1 MDLRD
6 GSLGHRDGPLLGNSQ
21 PSDRTGA
28 GGAYPHNSF
37 PRWGS
42 QPQIHDSGYRRIQES
57 GGERG
62 GAGNGGGGAG
72 AGTRRGGFTRH
83 NSWGGMF
90 RLKHSQSHTNLM
102 AAPLPKC
109 LTFWHLIPLGVG
121 STIGAGVYVLIGTV
135 AREKAGPALPLSFLI
150 AAVAAGLAALCYAEL
165 ASRCPS
171 AGSAYHYAYTTV
183 GEVVAWLIGWAL
195 ILEYTVGGAAVAR
208 GIAPNL
214 ATALG
219 GPDNLPFILAR
230 LPVPGTSVVLDPC
243 AAITV
248 ALVTALL
255 SAGIKEVRQ
264 ACITVALVTALL
276 SACIKE
282 VRQQPVG
289 VWPACLP
296 QPSRHHCGVG
306 SVRCIAFTVAVVTA
320 LLSAGIKELAS
331 HSLHRYRSCLI
342 HPVFIF
348 FSFLKYPSFLFD
360 IPLFR
365 CFFLQSANFQMGM
378 TVANVIILLFVAVAG
393 AWIGFTHGWPGYKE
407 SPRWVITMQYSSGV
421 CVPFGLPGM
430 LAGITFF
437 AFICPPSPASPPS
450 RPFYASYLPFGVS
463 GLLGG
468 AAMAFF
474 SYIGFDTVASTA
486 EEVKHP
492 QRDLPLGIGLSL
504 TCCGALYMVIAAVL
518 VGLTLFDRIDPDTPM
533 AQAFDTYHLDW
544 AKYLVTAGALAALST
559 TLLGSLLPQP
569 RILMVMARD
578 GLLPAWFGRIDKATG
593 ACVFQHMGS
602 PDSLGTSPAIEI
614 RSNGQLQSV
623 FSLTPNSF
631 QAPLLARLLEERA
644 GEGEGDAE
652 GGGEEEREEER
663 RNEEEEEREEEGGDE
678 EGEDDAA
685 EEREEEESGSQE
697 QKQQHR
703 TANLST
709 ACNTTV
715 SRGLGEAT
723 VDIATESNT
732 AQARNH
738 GSAHPATITPCTV
751 TAVATPAATGPA
763 TATATDATAAIAPTS
778 HRRLAS
784 RVIVAVS
791 LGAPLLG
798 AAAAVAPASADLSI
812 TTNWLPL
819 LLFSLGGPL
828 FLGGAATL
836 GCINEDE
843 GRHQFGSA
851 GGFHCPWVPW
861 LPLASIMVN
870 VYLMANLGATTWLY
884 SSSWLA
890 IGALVY
896 LAYGLHH
903 SALGQAHAPGPRILD
918 ASKRTASWWN
928 LGTPFEEWVVQQTHR

>member
-1 MDLRD
+1 
-6 GSLGHRDGPLLGNSQ
+6 
-21 PSDRTGA
+21 
-28 GGAYPHNSF
+28 
-37 PRWGS
+37 
-42 QPQIHDSGYRRIQES
+42 
-57 GGERG
+57 
-62 GAGNGGGGAG
+62 
-72 AGTRRGGFTRH
+72 
-83 NSWGGMF
+83 
-90 RLKHSQSHTNLM
+90 M

-109 LTFWHLIPLGVG
+109 LTFWQLIPLGVG

-150 AAVAAGLAALCYAEL
+150 AGVAAGLAALCYAEL

-183 GEVVAWLIGWAL
+183 GEVVAWLVGWAL

-208 GIAPNL
+208 GISPNL

-219 GPDNLPFILAR
+219 GPDSLPFILAR
-230 LPVPGTSVVLDPC
+230 LPVPGTTVVLDPC
-243 AAITV
+243 AALMVAAVTV
-248 ALVTALL
+248 LL
-255 SAGIKEVRQ
+255 SAGIKE
-264 ACITVALVTALL
+264 
-276 SACIKE
+276 
-282 VRQQPVG
+282 
-289 VWPACLP
+289 
-296 QPSRHHCGVG
+296 
-306 SVRCIAFTVAVVTA
+306 
-320 LLSAGIKELAS
+320 
-331 HSLHRYRSCLI
+331 
-342 HPVFIF
+342 
-348 FSFLKYPSFLFD
+348 
-360 IPLFR
+360 
-365 CFFLQSANFQMGM
+365 SANFQMGM
-378 TVANVIILLFVAVAG
+378 TVANMIILLFVAVAG

-407 SPRWVITMQYSSGV
+407 SP
-421 CVPFGLPGM
+421 
-430 LAGITFF
+430 
-437 AFICPPSPASPPS
+437 
-450 RPFYASYLPFGVS
+450 SYLPFGVS

-518 VGLTLFDRIDPDTPM
+518 VGLTPFDRIDPDTPM

-544 AKYLVTAGALAALST
+544 AKYLVTGGALAALST

-593 ACVFQHMGS
+593 VPQNATAVTGLLAAAMAFVLDIGQLSGMVSVGTLLAFTTVSLSVLILRYTPPSSPPTPLPSSHPPSLPSSSSSSHNQLYHPTSSSSRPLPAYAFSPPTRPQYITSSLPTAAAGAGFFVSSPLPVGQSSVFRHMGS
-602 PDSLGTSPAIEI
+602 PDSLGTSPAVEI

-631 QAPLLARLLEERA
+631 HAPLLARLLEERA
-644 GEGEGDAE
+644 GEGEGEREE
-652 GGGEEEREEER
+652 GDEEEREEEKG
-663 RNEEEEEREEEGGDE
+663 EEEESEEEGGDE
-678 EGEDDAA
+678 EGEEDGG
-685 EEREEEESGSQE
+685 EEREE
-697 QKQQHR
+697 KQHH
-703 TANLST
+703 TANLS
-709 ACNTTV
+709 AEYNTTV
-715 SRGLGEAT
+715 SGGMGDEAA
-723 VDIATESNT
+723 VEIASESNT
-732 AQARNH
+732 SGGRKQ
-738 GSAHPATITPCTV
+738 GSALPTAVTPTTV
-751 TAVATPAATGPA
+751 TATATPAVTGPA
-763 TATATDATAAIAPTS
+763 TAATAAIAVAAPAS

-784 RVIVAVS
+784 RAIVAVS

-798 AAAAVAPASADLSI
+798 AAAAVASSSADLSD
-812 TTNWLPL
+812 WLPL

-828 FLGGAATL
+828 FLGGAATF

-861 LPLASIMVN
+861 LPLASILVN

-896 LAYGLHH
+896 LAYGIRH
-903 SALGQAHAPGPRILD
+903 SALGKVHAPGPRVLD
-918 ASKRTASWWN
+918 ASKRSASWWN
-928 LGTPFEEWVVQQTHR
+928 LGTPFEEWVVQQTGRQARVGQGQGR